1 MMKLVV
7 LVAGD
12 SVRGIGVVATRSV
25 VCAGLCF
32 LGQEAQG
39 SDHGPSHGEE
49 ASLELRRAL
58 L

>member
-12 SVRGIGVVATRSV
+12 SVRGIGVVATCSV

-39 SDHGPSHGEE
+39 RGAIMDPVMVKRLPWS
-49 ASLELRRAL
+49 
-58 L
+58 